1 MHFSFITSC
10 CLCWYRVSSIIQSF
24 LVMLASCIF
33 WSSKLPSCGR
43 FRMSVKFINFLNVL
57 QVTVERDLHIRR
69 LFDDIP
75 LIWHLMSLVA
85 MYRPALC
92 YCSVLLRALIAT
104 LLAQWGSAAQRV
116 QHSDRL
122 LATTTQVLELMA
134 LGQLLPPPLSSL
146 RDVIPHLQP
155 QEVCFETIKFIY
167 IWHMN
172 GVLEE
177 KYIYI
182 YVCTLDITV

>member
-1 MHFSFITSC
+1 MHFCFHYK
-10 CLCWYRVSSIIQSF
+10 LLPVLIQSLF
-24 LVMLASCIF
+24 HNSVSTRQAGQFWIS
-33 WSSKLPSCGR
+33 WSSKLLSCER
-43 FRMSVKFINFLNVL
+43 FRMFVRFINLWNVL

-104 LLAQWGSAAQRV
+104 LLAQWGSAAQRA
-116 QHSDRL
+116 QHNDRL
-122 LATTTQVLELMA
+122 LVTTTQVLELMA

-146 RDVIPHLQP
+146 RDVIPYLQP
-155 QEVCFETIKFIY
+155 QEVCFETIKFMY
-167 IWHMN
+167 IRHMN
-172 GVLEE
+172 RVLEK
-177 KYIYI
+177 KYIYA
-182 YVCTLDITV
+182 YTLDITV